1 MKNHSGFTAERRT
14 PAFPAGLG
22 DFAEL
27 IYRRSTGLA
36 LALLME
42 GAPCGAFGQKEDK

>member
-1 MKNHSGFTAERRT
+1 MKNHNEFPAERRT

-22 DFAEL
+22 DFVEL

>member
-1 MKNHSGFTAERRT
+1 MKNHNGFPAERRT

-22 DFAEL
+22 DFVEL

>member
-1 MKNHSGFTAERRT
+1 MKNNSGFPIERRT
-14 PAFPAGLG
+14 PAFPTGLG

>member
-1 MKNHSGFTAERRT
+1 MKSHSGFPTERRT
-14 PAFPAGLG
+14 PAFPTGLG